1 MSPAD
6 VELAKALI
14 TAGGQLVALA
24 VEWFRTGQRP
34 PADRVAAV
42 WATLEQAR
50 AKLTTDAAA
59 DERWGA
65 AHAST
70 EPPPSPYGASTIYL
84 SGPPAG
90 ASTIV
95 VPPGPHEDP

>member
-34 PADRVAAV
+34 AAERIAVV
-42 WATLEQAR
+42 WADVEQAR
-50 AKLTTDAAA
+50 AKLATDAAA

-65 AHAST
+65 ARAST
-70 EPPPSPYGASTIYL
+70 LPPPEVPADPYGK
-84 SGPPAG
+84 G
-90 ASTIV
+90 
-95 VPPGPHEDP
+95 